1 MAWLF
6 NNGGQT
12 LAPEREHRKNHSKR
26 RGKKPSRERLCA
38 PPRLPQRGWPELQ
51 RSALDK
57 KHPRGGQHAHMTLQ
71 RKRVLPALNTQS
83 YRPNGPT
90 G

>member
-1 MAWLF
+1 MPF

-12 LAPEREHRKNHSKR
+12 LGLEREHRENRSKR
-26 RGKKPSRERLCA
+26 PGKKPGRERLCA
-38 PPRLPQRGWPELQ
+38 PLRLAQRGSSGQL
-51 RSALDK
+51 RSALGK
-57 KHPRGGQHAHMTLQ
+57 KHPRGVQHAQPQVTLQ
-71 RKRVLPALNTQS
+71 RRRVLPALNTQS